1 MRKNEWWG
9 FGKPALI
16 LAAIATVCGL
26 ALAGVHMLTKGA
38 IERRAVETENAARQ
52 QVIAADAF
60 AAKTMAFDGKT
71 VAYYEAPAADGSLV
85 GYVFTATVTGK
96 AGGLVVMTGISADG
110 TVTGVAVTENDE
122 SAGYVGK
129 VEKGGL
135 FAAFKGEAADK
146 FTLNQD
152 VDAISGATK
161 TSKGVVD
168 GVNRAVA
175 YYRQLKGGA
184 ADE

>member
-1 MRKNEWWG
+1 MRKNDWWG
-9 FGKPALI
+9 FLKPALI

-26 ALAGVHMLTKGA
+26 ALAGVHMLTKDA
-38 IERRAVETENAARQ
+38 IERRAVETENAARRL
-52 QVIAADAF
+52 VIAADDF
-60 AAKTMAFDGKT
+60 VTKTMTVDGKPVT
-71 VAYYEAPAADGSLV
+71 YYEATADGKCV

-96 AGGLVVMTGISADG
+96 ASGLTVMTGIAADG
-110 TVTGVAVTENDE
+110 EITGVTVTDNDE

-146 FTLNQD
+146 FTLNED
-152 VDAISGATK
+152 VDAVSGATK